1 MNHLHP
7 AVDDYISESPHS
19 IAVHEGLATARDLM
33 RRYGIRH
40 LAVTSDDKL
49 VGIVSERDL
58 GLARDVAGD
67 WKELIVQDVMTPKP
81 YVVRTGTPLSQV
93 ARAMARAK
101 YGAAVVVDG
110 GGPVGILTT
119 VDALNALADVLEGR
133 HERVS
138 LEAVTRRPRRGKT
151 RPVARQPR

>member
-1 MNHLHP
+1 MNHVRP
-7 AVDDYISESPHS
+7 AVEDYISESPYS
-19 IAVHEGLATARDLM
+19 IAAHEGLAKARDLM

-40 LAVTSDDKL
+40 LAVTSDGKL

-67 WKELIVQDVMTPKP
+67 WKALIVQDVMTPKP
-81 YVVRTGTPLSQV
+81 YVVRTGTPLNQV
-93 ARAMARAK
+93 ARAMARSK
-101 YGAAVVVDG
+101 YGAAVVADG
-110 GGPVGILTT
+110 GGAIGILTT

-133 HERVS
+133 YERAS

-151 RPVARQPR
+151 RPAARQPR